1 MWKTFLFSFLFTLPA
16 LLSAQDFVTRKDAS
30 AKALKF
36 YERAMAAS
44 QTGRNAEALKET
56 EAALRESPRFI
67 DALLLKAAIR
77 YDDKAYAE
85 AEQQFEAA
93 LALAPDYDPKAWYP
107 LAMSRLRLEKY
118 EAAATAFE
126 RFLQSPSRNESLKQR
141 AERYLAN
148 ARFAAE
154 AVKNPLPF
162 HPEPLSDS
170 INTSMPESLPSLTAD
185 GNTLVFTRIVNRQ
198 EDFYL
203 SRKLPDGNWSKA
215 LPMTD
220 INTPFNEGAQSISA
234 DGRSL
239 VFNACNLPEG
249 LGSCDL
255 YISYWVN
262 GRWSRPNNLGDPVN
276 SKYLERQPT
285 LSADGSLII
294 FSSDLPGG
302 YGGRDLWLVRRKPN
316 GDWSL
321 PANLGATINTA
332 GNEDC
337 PFFHPDGQT
346 IYFMS
351 DGHPGMGGFDL
362 FLSRLSPEGIFGKPQ
377 NLGYPINTTA
387 NEGALI
393 VSLDGAMAWFT
404 SDAGDPDAKPGDN
417 PAGINT
423 DILQFVL
430 PPSLRPA
437 PVTYVKATVRDAVS
451 GKLLPARS
459 ELHLMPDN
467 RLLQSDST
475 ASELLWCLPAGYNY
489 ALHVSREG
497 YLFHSERFQLDSAH
511 SLDQPFVL
519 DIRLAPVPAST
530 SPAADARPVVLHNLF
545 FDTGSA
551 LFLPESKAELD
562 RLQNLLKAE
571 PALRLQI
578 NGHTDNV
585 GSEEANQRLSELRA
599 KAVCDYLILGG
610 IASERLRY
618 KGFGETAPIAPN
630 DTEEG
635 RKRNRRTEFLAF

>member
-1 MWKTFLFSFLFTLPA
+1 MWKILLFSCLFALPA
-16 LLSAQDFVTRKDAS
+16 LLGAQDFVTRKDAP
-30 AKALKF
+30 AKALKS
-36 YERAMAAS
+36 YERALAAS
-44 QTGRNAEALKET
+44 QAGRNAEALKET
-56 EAALRESPRFI
+56 EAALREAPRFI
-67 DALLLKAAIR
+67 DAQLLKAAIR
-77 YDDKAYAE
+77 YDEKNYAE
-85 AEQQFEAA
+85 AEKLFETA

-107 LAMSRLRLEKY
+107 LGMSRLRLEKY
-118 EAAATAFE
+118 ESAATAFE
-126 RFLQSPSRNESLKQR
+126 RFLQSPGRNENLKQR

-162 HPEPLSDS
+162 QPKPLSDS
-170 INTSMPESLPSLTAD
+170 INTPMPESLPSITAD

-203 SRKLPDGNWSKA
+203 SRKLPDGVWSKA
-215 LPMTD
+215 QPMTD

-234 DGRSL
+234 DGRTL

-255 YISYWVN
+255 YISYFIN

-285 LSADGSLII
+285 LSADGKVII
-294 FSSDLPGG
+294 FSSDRPGG

-346 IYFMS
+346 LYFMS

-362 FLSRLSPEGIFGKPQ
+362 FLSRLSPEGIFGQPQ

-393 VSLDGAMAWFT
+393 VSLDGATAWFT
-404 SDAGDPDAKPGDN
+404 SDARDPDAKPGDN

-423 DILQFVL
+423 DILQFEM
-430 PPSLRPA
+430 PPGLRPA

-451 GKLLPARS
+451 GQLLPARS
-459 ELHLMPDN
+459 ELHLMPEN

-489 ALHVSREG
+489 ALHVSHEG
-497 YLFHSERFQLDSAH
+497 YLFHSERFQLDSTR
-511 SLDQPFVL
+511 SIDRPFLL
-519 DIRLAPVPAST
+519 DIRLTPVPAGAA
-530 SPAADARPVVLHNLF
+530 PAAEARPVVLHNLF

-571 PALRLQI
+571 PDLRLQI
-578 NGHTDNV
+578 NGHTDNI
-585 GSEEANQRLSELRA
+585 GSDAANQRLSELRA

-610 IASERLRY
+610 IAPERLRY
-618 KGFGETAPIAPN
+618 KGFGETMPVAPN

-635 RKRNRRTEFLAF
+635 RRRNRRTEFVAF